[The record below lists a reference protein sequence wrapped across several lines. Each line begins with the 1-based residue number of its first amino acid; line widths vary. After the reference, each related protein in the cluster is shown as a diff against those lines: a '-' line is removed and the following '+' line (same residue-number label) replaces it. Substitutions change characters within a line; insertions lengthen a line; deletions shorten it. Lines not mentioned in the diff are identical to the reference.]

1 MKKVIIPAIIAKKQE
16 ELEERILKVKDFV
29 ELIQLD
35 FMDGKFVPNE
45 SINFDFNLPETNCK
59 YEAHLMVDDPNS
71 WIEKNHSKVNT
82 ILAHF
87 ESLDNP
93 KETIEL
99 IKNKNKKTGFV
110 LNPETK
116 IDEIKEFLPSLDQ
129 VLIMT
134 VKPGFYGSKFIPEM
148 KEKIKKLREIA
159 PEIDIEV
166 DGGINDKT
174 IELVNKAGANMF
186 VSGSYIVKSDDV
198 KKRVI
203 TLKNLVD

>member
-1 MKKVIIPAIIAKKQE
+1 MKKMIIPDIIAKKQD
-16 ELEERILKVKDFV
+16 ELEEKILKVKDFV

-35 FMDGKFVPNE
+35 FMDGKFVPND
-45 SINFDFNLPETNCK
+45 SINFEFILPDTNCK
-59 YEAHLMVDDPNS
+59 YEAHLMVEDPNS
-71 WIEKNHSKVNT
+71 WVEKNHSKVDT

-110 LNPETK
+110 INPETK
-116 IDEIKEFLPSLDQ
+116 VDEIEEYLPSLDQ

-148 KEKIKKLREIA
+148 KDKIKKLRKIA

-166 DGGINDKT
+166 DGGISDKT
-174 IELVNKAGANMF
+174 IELVDKAGANMF
-186 VSGSYIVKSDDV
+186 VSGSYIVKSDNV
-198 KKRVI
+198 KKRVD
-203 TLKNLVD
+203 TLKNLVG

>member
-1 MKKVIIPAIIAKKQE
+1 MKKMIIPAIIAKKQD
-16 ELEERILKVKDFV
+16 ELEEKILKVKDFV

-35 FMDGKFVPNE
+35 FMDGKFVPND
-45 SINFDFNLPETNCK
+45 SINFEFILPDTNCK
-59 YEAHLMVDDPNS
+59 YEAHLMVEDPNS
-71 WIEKNHSKVNT
+71 WVEKNHSKVDT

-110 LNPETK
+110 INPETK
-116 IDEIKEFLPSLDQ
+116 VDEIEEYLPSLDQ

-148 KEKIKKLREIA
+148 KDKIKKLRKIA

-166 DGGINDKT
+166 DGGISDKT
-174 IELVNKAGANMF
+174 IELVDKAGANMF
-186 VSGSYIVKSDDV
+186 VSGSYIVKSDNV
-198 KKRVI
+198 KKRVD
-203 TLKNLVD
+203 TLKNLVG